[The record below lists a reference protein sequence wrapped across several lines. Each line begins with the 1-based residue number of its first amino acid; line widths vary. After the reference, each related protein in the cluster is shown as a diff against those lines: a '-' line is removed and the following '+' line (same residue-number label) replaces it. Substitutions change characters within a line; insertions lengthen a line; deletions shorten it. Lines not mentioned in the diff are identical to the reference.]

1 MKSTKDLTEKTQKTQ
16 KEKKKKKK
24 KVSVHKFRHFL
35 EVIPKG
41 NIM

>member
-1 MKSTKDLTEKTQKTQ
+1 MKSTKDLTEKTQKTK
-16 KEKKKKKK
+16 KEKEKK
-24 KVSVHKFRHFL
+24 KVSVHKFRQPFL

>member
-16 KEKKKKKK
+16 KEKKKKK